1 MLVADYY
8 PRTKAKSAI
17 TRLYYIV
24 GGHRSDFIT
33 FNVANKAE
41 GRAVAQR
48 YGAKPWNF

>member
-8 PRTKAKSAI
+8 PK
-17 TRLYYIV
+17 TRLRPAATVIYKIV
-24 GGHRSDFIT
+24 DGHRTDFIT

-41 GRAVAQR
+41 GRAVAAT